1 MGCPESLAALQQMR
15 NSLLKLEE
23 EMTKYDSHDL
33 PGNTLNK
40 IPDGWQE
47 DIKRF
52 SVANVD
58 ATDVTAQL
66 TGMESAKYYIIKE
79 IRHYASGTVA
89 ADAAHSLKDT
99 DTNIV
104 FMQGYYNEGSFSMLT
119 GNKNGLI
126 GHPLKSKP
134 IVTLNSGTG
143 MIAQTW
149 YGSIK
154 YYFR

>member
-1 MGCPESLAALQQMR
+1 MACPESLSMLRSINLALQT
-15 NSLLKLEE
+15 LIEE
-23 EMTKYDSHDL
+23 TIKYDSQDL

-47 DIKRF
+47 AIKRF

-58 ATDVTAQL
+58 NTDVTAQL
-66 TGMESAKYYIIKE
+66 TGMETAKYYIIKE
-79 IRHYASGTVA
+79 IRYYASGTIA

-99 DTNIV
+99 ESNIV
-104 FMQGYYNEGSFSMLT
+104 FMEGYYNEGSFSILT
-119 GNKNGLI
+119 GNKNGII
-126 GHPLKSKP
+126 GRPLKQKP
-134 IVTLNSGTG
+134 TVTLTSGTG
-143 MIAQTW
+143 MAAQTW

>member
-1 MGCPESLAALQQMR
+1 MACPESLAALQQIR
-15 NSLLKLEE
+15 NSLQRLEE
-23 EMTKYDSHDL
+23 EALKYDSQDL

-52 SVANVD
+52 TVANVD
-58 ATDVTAQL
+58 NMNVTAQL
-66 TGMESAKYYIIKE
+66 TGMESGKYFIIKE
-79 IRHYASGTVA
+79 IRFYAGGTIA

-99 DTNIV
+99 ETNIV

-119 GNKNGLI
+119 GNKNGII
-126 GHPLKSKP
+126 GRPLKQKP
-134 IVTLNSGTG
+134 TVTLTSGTG
-143 MIAQTW
+143 MVAQTW